1 MTKSEF
7 LTLRANLLGGM
18 DDYIHNV
25 INNPQTTSMWSIEGV
40 GVNDELTEDILLHIA
55 EDDTEWNRLC
65 YLFGNLVAG
74 LGN

>member
-25 INNPQTTSMWSIEGV
+25 INNPQTTSMWSIEGI

-74 LGN
+74 FGN